1 MTEEKQSNYLIY
13 LQNYL
18 LLTNTKIKYKHYPIA
33 SLSPD
38 HPFSIEHQNG
48 CVQIIL
54 KDKTSALVRSI
65 LSVWSDTD
73 STAVVK
79 LDDLDRR
86 MSAIQQTPG
95 VCGGNARIRNTRI
108 PVWTIISF
116 LKLGASE
123 DEIRRNYPIL
133 SPEDIKAAS
142 SYYEQH
148 QDEID
153 QVILAQDNEE

>member
-1 MTEEKQSNYLIY
+1 
-13 LQNYL
+13 
-18 LLTNTKIKYKHYPIA
+18 
-33 SLSPD
+33 
-38 HPFSIEHQNG
+38 
-48 CVQIIL
+48 
-54 KDKTSALVRSI
+54 
-65 LSVWSDTD
+65 
-73 STAVVK
+73 
-79 LDDLDRR
+79 